1 MIQAD
6 VRQLVDDG
14 AIFYVSHSG
23 GKDSQAM
30 YAHVRTIVP
39 DEQIIVV
46 HADLGEIEWK
56 GVDDHI
62 RATTLHPLNIVR
74 ARKTFFQMVRE
85 RALNRPDVPSFPAS
99 TTRQCTSDLKR
110 GPIYKFIRR
119 DMNRRGSRLGVNT
132 MGLRAEEST
141 SRKRLTDL
149 AVNDTLTN
157 GKRTVY
163 NWLPIHRLKEQ
174 EVFHRIAQAGQTPFL
189 RSRQPPPVVRVLHPR
204 LRGRPRQRAQAPARP
219 LREVHEA
226 RGRDGM
232 DDVLPGIAQGTR
244 RQGRSRRRA
253 RRPSGLTQPATA
265 ACRACSASSPARATS
280 PTGASTGPTSS
291 RSTRSSR
298 KRRDGRCSPG
308 NRSRHAPTR
317 PTTAAPKRPTRRR
330 ACRSRDSRT
339 ENPKDHAERT
349 GPEGPHP

>member
-119 DMNRRGSRLGVNT
+119 DMNRRGSKLGVNT

-141 SRKRLTDL
+141 SRQRLTDL

-174 EVFHRIAQAGQTPFL
+174 EVFHRITQAGQTPFWAYAAGNRRL
-189 RSRQPPPVVRVLHPR
+189 SCVFCILACAGDLANGRKHRPDLFEKYTKLEEETGWTMFSRESLK
-204 LRGRPRQRAQAPARP
+204 
-219 LREVHEA
+219 
-226 RGRDGM
+226 
-232 DDVLPGIAQGTR
+232 
-244 RQGRSRRRA
+244 
-253 RRPSGLTQPATA
+253 
-265 ACRACSASSPARATS
+265 ARADK
-280 PTGASTGPTSS
+280 AD
-291 RSTRSSR
+291 
-298 KRRDGRCSPG
+298 DGSAEETDPQ
-308 NRSRHAPTR
+308 
-317 PTTAAPKRPTRRR
+317 
-330 ACRSRDSRT
+330 ACL
-339 ENPKDHAERT
+339 PFA
-349 GPEGPHP
+349 